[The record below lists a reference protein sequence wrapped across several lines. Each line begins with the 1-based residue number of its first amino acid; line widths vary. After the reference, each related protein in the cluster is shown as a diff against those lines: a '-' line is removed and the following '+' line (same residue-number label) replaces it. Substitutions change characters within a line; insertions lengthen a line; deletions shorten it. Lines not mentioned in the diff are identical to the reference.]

1 MFPPENEP
9 LHQGFGDIAPQE
21 IEPLIRGV
29 IGRDIR
35 FFHSVAST
43 NVTALNMAV
52 NVQEG
57 TVVIAE
63 SQEHGRGRHG
73 RSWESPPGVNIY
85 MSIILKPV
93 LAPKDAMV
101 MTLMA
106 AVASADALRQHTGI
120 DVTIKWP
127 NDLLVHDKK
136 VGGILTEMKTEG
148 GRVTCAII
156 GIGINVN
163 SDFSDFPEA
172 IQRTATSVKNELG
185 ISVRRTEVVAS
196 ILNELDRW
204 YRVLCTKGGEQI
216 VTEWKRLSTT
226 LGKKVIVTVGE
237 STYRGIA
244 ESVDETGMLVLRLF
258 TGERCILHAGD
269 LTHLR
274 DDTAGTP

>member
-1 MFPPENEP
+1 MFPPENESP
-9 LHQGFGDIAPQE
+9 HQGSGDISPQE
-21 IEPLIRGV
+21 IRPFIRGV

-43 NVTALNMAV
+43 NVTALDMAG

-63 SQEHGRGRHG
+63 RQEHGRGRHG

-85 MSIILKPV
+85 MSIILKPAF
-93 LAPKDAMV
+93 APKDAMV

-106 AVASADALRQHTGI
+106 AVASAAALRKHPGI

-127 NDLLVHDKK
+127 NDLLVHNKK

-163 SDFSDFPEA
+163 SDFLDFPEE
-172 IQRTATSVKNELG
+172 IQTAATSVKNELG
-185 ISVRRTEVVAS
+185 ISVRRTEVVAG

-204 YRVLCTKGGEQI
+204 YRVLCTKGGERI
-216 VTEWKRLSTT
+216 VTEWKRFSTT
-226 LGKKVIVTVGE
+226 LGKKVMVTVGE
-237 STYRGIA
+237 NTYRGVA

-258 TGERCILHAGD
+258 TGERRIIHAGD

-274 DDTAGTP
+274 DDAAGTP

>member
-1 MFPPENEP
+1 MFPPENESP
-9 LHQGFGDIAPQE
+9 QQGFGDISPQK
-21 IEPLIRGV
+21 IRSLIRGV

-43 NVTALNMAV
+43 NVIALDMAG

-106 AVASADALRQHTGI
+106 AVASAAALREHTGI

-163 SDFSDFPEA
+163 SDLSDFPEE
-172 IQRTATSVKNELG
+172 IQTAATSVKSELG
-185 ISVRRTEVVAS
+185 ISVRRTEVVAG

-204 YRVLCTKGGEQI
+204 YRVLCTKGGERI
-216 VTEWKRLSTT
+216 LTEWKRLSTT
-226 LGKKVIVTVGE
+226 LGKKVMVTVGE
-237 STYRGIA
+237 STYCGVA

-258 TGERCILHAGD
+258 NGERRILHAGD